1 MPPLHNPLNVGFLEV
16 THTLHV
22 RLEAHVILMKPVVL
36 KMAREVGADRYC
48 GRLKQPK
55 PLL

>member
-55 PLL
+55 SLL